1 MEVLYLLILLV
12 LAIFVLR
19 KSPQREGFS
28 AAFNKC
34 RAKGYSKEFCIQTPL
49 THFGPGACQCPN
61 GMLGRFYPGFRG
73 ECVCTPFIF

>member
-34 RAKGYSKEFCIQTPL
+34 RAKGYSKEFCIQTPA
-49 THFGPGACQCPN
+49 THSAPGGVSLSQWSDRAFPSW
-61 GMLGRFYPGFRG
+61 
-73 ECVCTPFIF
+73 I